1 MVSAKHVTLVPRLGL
16 VLVLA
21 LGLSACTAR
30 YQNHGYVPN
39 QDDLDQIA
47 IGVDTRASVEETL
60 GPSAARSVVGDS
72 GLYYVRSRVRSF
84 AMFQPQVIEREVVAV
99 SFDQNGVVRNVER
112 FGLEQGQVVPLSRRV
127 TDGGIQNKSFLR
139 QLLGNIGRIGPGG
152 LDG

>member
-1 MVSAKHVTLVPRLGL
+1 MVSATHVTLVPRLGL

-30 YQNHGYVPN
+30 YQNHGYVPK

-60 GPSAARSVVGDS
+60 GPSAAGSVVGDS

-99 SFDQNGVVRNVER
+99 SFDQNGLVRNVER

-127 TDGGIQNKSFLR
+127 TDAGIQNKSFLR
-139 QLLGNIGRIGPGG
+139 QLLGNIGRIRPGG